1 MRGDNVVL
9 IFDEKGT
16 FNATDNSAISLTG
29 RTTGD
34 WAGFVIV
41 TSRNNE
47 KNMEISSSSVDKLL
61 GTIYLPEATLEIN
74 AAGSVAEDSK
84 WSVIVAKEIKLD
96 KNARL
101 VINTDYA
108 GSGVPVPM
116 GVGNSGGGVGPRL
129 KQ

>member
-1 MRGDNVVL
+1 
-9 IFDEKGT
+9 
-16 FNATDNSAISLTG
+16 
-29 RTTGD
+29 
-34 WAGFVIV
+34 
-41 TSRNNE
+41 
-47 KNMEISSSSVDKLL
+47 
-61 GTIYLPEATLEIN
+61 
-74 AAGSVAEDSK
+74 VAEDSK